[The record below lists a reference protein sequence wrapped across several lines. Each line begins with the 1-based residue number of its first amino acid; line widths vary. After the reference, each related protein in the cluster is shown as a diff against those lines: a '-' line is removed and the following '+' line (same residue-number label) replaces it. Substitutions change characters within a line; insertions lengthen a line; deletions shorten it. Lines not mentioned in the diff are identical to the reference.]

1 VKERGYKMNS
11 KEEFK
16 SLDKSLKK
24 QRIIDTAAALFH
36 KKGYRSTTIDDVSRE
51 LGLSKAALYHYVST
65 KDRLLSIIYTQAF
78 ENIFRDTNK
87 ISRMDLPPDE
97 KLRRIVRYH
106 IKNIII
112 KSLPMFS
119 VFFSEE
125 NQLPRKDFQKIREEK
140 KKYTSIIEKIIEEGV
155 SEGLFKKVDPK
166 LQAYAML
173 GMCNWIYKWFKPDR
187 TAYSPDEIADHFIA
201 LLEAGY
207 LKEDTE
213 EDSVGSVISKDAIK
227 KGESDLKQRIYALK
241 RQCGALTSMIEEL
254 EKVL

>member
-1 VKERGYKMNS
+1 
-11 KEEFK
+11 
-16 SLDKSLKK
+16 
-24 QRIIDTAAALFH
+24 
-36 KKGYRSTTIDDVSRE
+36 
-51 LGLSKAALYHYVST
+51 
-65 KDRLLSIIYTQAF
+65 
-78 ENIFRDTNK
+78 
-87 ISRMDLPPDE
+87 
-97 KLRRIVRYH
+97 
-106 IKNIII
+106 
-112 KSLPMFS
+112 MFS